1 VNAVA
6 GYVAGEAVP
15 RRLVDDRIGA
25 LRAGPYAAML
35 PSPGSAE
42 DRQLARW
49 VAQVVL
55 TERLC
60 AVEARRM
67 RLPVDSSTTLDRP
80 AGRGP
85 DTPDRRAAVELG
97 SITAAAYAASPAV
110 RAVYAA
116 VSGGVDVDEA
126 DVRRLFGYRAAALA
140 HPPRWVLRHGLFGDA
155 DRARGADPRRLP
167 LLGEVTAEA
176 LPLALAEAVAGRRRH
191 DVVGPIRDRLG
202 WHVAYVEAALP
213 ARAADYAAA
222 APGLREEM
230 RVAAARRAFARWLDR
245 RRAELV
251 VLVTGLEHPADPS
264 QPDCRHRH

>member
-1 VNAVA
+1 MSAAA

-15 RRLVDDRIGA
+15 RRLVDDRIAA
-25 LRAGPYAAML
+25 LRASPHAAAL

-60 AVEARRM
+60 LAEARRM
-67 RLPVDSSTTLDRP
+67 RLPVDTAAP
-80 AGRGP
+80 AVL
-85 DTPDRRAAVELG
+85 DRRAAVELG
-97 SITAAAYAASPAV
+97 SITAAAYAGSPAV

-116 VSGGVDVDEA
+116 VTRDVDADEA
-126 DVRRLFGYRAAALA
+126 DVRRLYGYRAAASTPAPAWL
-140 HPPRWVLRHGLFGDA
+140 LRHGLFA
-155 DRARGADPRRLP
+155 DPDSARDADPRRLP
-167 LLGEVTAEA
+167 LLGEVTADA
-176 LPLALAEAVAGRRRH
+176 LPAALAEALTGRRRH
-191 DVVGPIRDRLG
+191 DVVGPLPDRLG

-213 ARAADYAAA
+213 PKPVTYAVEAPRLRAELRAAAQ
-222 APGLREEM
+222 
-230 RVAAARRAFARWLDR
+230 RRAFGHWLDR